1 MPAISRLK
9 KVPGRSRK
17 SRSNTGTIKSYFP
30 ALLQV
35 SHFIR
40 PYKHK
45 NQKHSTLNI
54 PRCPATTFLRYLKWS
69 ILEGITSVRA
79 IQLLL
84 MLMAS
89 GERIVA

>member
-1 MPAISRLK
+1 MPAISRFK

-17 SRSNTGTIKSYFP
+17 SRSNTGTIEFYFP
-30 ALLQV
+30 ALLQI

-45 NQKHSTLNI
+45 NQKHSTFNI
-54 PRCPATTFLRYLKWS
+54 PRYPATTFLRFLKWG
-69 ILEGITSVRA
+69 ILKSITSVRA

-89 GERIVA
+89 RERIAT